1 MPYFILAIGTALALF
16 GLYRF
21 FLKASP
27 QQVKA
32 LLLSVVALTIGLASL
47 FLAVTGKLP
56 AAIGILVALWPLA
69 RSWLQMRKSAPSS
82 SPQNPN
88 LTEKEALEV
97 LGLPKTATAEDIKEA
112 HIRLMKKLHP
122 DQAGSDW
129 IAKKINAA
137 KELLLKTRV

>member
-1 MPYFILAIGTALALF
+1 MPYLILAIGSAFGIF

-27 QQVKA
+27 KQVKA
-32 LLLSVVALTIGLASL
+32 LILSIAAIAIGLASL

-56 AAIGILVALWPLA
+56 AAIGILVALWPLGRA
-69 RSWLQMRKSAPSS
+69 WLQTRKSAPSAKEPDLS
-82 SPQNPN
+82 
-88 LTEKEALEV
+88 EKEAYEI
-97 LGLPKTATAEDIKEA
+97 LGLPETASTDDIKDA
-112 HIRLMKKLHP
+112 YIRLMKKTHP

-137 KELLLKTRV
+137 KELLLKSRV